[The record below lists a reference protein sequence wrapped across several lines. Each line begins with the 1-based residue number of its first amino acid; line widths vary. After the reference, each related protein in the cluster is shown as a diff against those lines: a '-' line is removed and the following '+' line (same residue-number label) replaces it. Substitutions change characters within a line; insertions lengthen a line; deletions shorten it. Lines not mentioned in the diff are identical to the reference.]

1 MGFLLDR
8 MALTAAAHPG
18 ILGAAARGEP
28 SPLPREMGLGE
39 AGDQGWGA
47 SSGSAGAVELDVDFL
62 MVAFSAAV
70 NTTPTERIRQ
80 VCAPARG
87 CVGLP
92 FVVACVFGLGWPPGE
107 RVDRP
112 PATRFTTLLCVLDCF
127 VGQLQCQKLHI
138 VT

>member
-28 SPLPREMGLGE
+28 SPIPGEMGLGE
-39 AGDQGWGA
+39 GEGRGWGGA
-47 SSGSAGAVELDVDFL
+47 SSGSADAVELEVDFL

-80 VCAPARG
+80 VCEGKHAALR
-87 CVGLP
+87 P
-92 FVVACVFGLGWPPGE
+92 FLFWKTMQQGIPPWSNHDVALGTLSYT
-107 RVDRP
+107 DITRP
-112 PATRFTTLLCVLDCF
+112 YNS
-127 VGQLQCQKLHI
+127 
-138 VT
+138 